1 MQVTFGQTIN
11 LNIAQAYHNLLLTQN
26 MTAIFGSDPSFIVRS
41 VYKCFPSRVACSL
54 DLLAKICPPK
64 HAATFVLMLPHVY
77 ECLRYTMICVHAKIH
92 ACATLPCVHAE
103 LDRVRNGRI
112 KQHSLH
118 PGAHFDSAA
127 TLKLPPAA
135 PASSLP

>member
-26 MTAIFGSDPSFIVRS
+26 MTAIFGSDPSFTVRS

-54 DLLAKICPPK
+54 ELLAKICPPK
-64 HAATFVLMLPHVY
+64 HAATFVLMLPHV
-77 ECLRYTMICVHAKIH
+77 CLRYTMICVRAKIY
-92 ACATLPCVHAE
+92 ACATLLCVHAE

-118 PGAHFDSAA
+118 HGAHFDSAA